1 MKCPKCGQEIPDDS
15 TFCVQCGSPVTPPPS
30 RPTVPT
36 RPACPRCGAPLKP
49 GAAFCSVCGAPVG
62 GSGVTPPATA
72 PTPAQAPA
80 PAPRA
85 PLPHDTAAWQP
96 AGAADAG
103 GAAAG
108 GRDVR
113 PEASEG
119 APKGTRR
126 RRRGAAVAVA
136 VVLVACAAGAGAWW
150 VTTGGL
156 GQVTTAVGNAL
167 GGKVSVPV
175 HVVAPNYTYGATRI
189 PLRVQGTSDAGDA
202 VDETV
207 YVDGDDASISVAPGT
222 YQLTVVASP
231 ILEDGSL
238 YELPA
243 DPVELVVPDSSKG
256 QSDGGSSSGGS
267 SDGGSSDAGSSDAG
281 SSPTITLTPVSDAS
295 QVTDEQIE
303 AARQAAA
310 ADPEDG
316 GKSEALASA
325 ATMLRDDERNA
336 VGNVGSNLASGG
348 YATSDGTY
356 DYFFA
361 TGGGGICRVA
371 KGGTDVEKLA
381 SLDTNSVVKYLNVDG
396 SYLFYVREPIYDT
409 AKEGDSVFRLDVS
422 SGEVTQIDKAGT
434 FALEGLYEYGHKLYE
449 VTLESGS
456 GGSTYRVYSMEE
468 DGSNKTQLAATSSEP
483 FVTRDGIV
491 YAINDTS
498 SSYTVYYEGFDGTSS
513 VVCTGSDG
521 NVVGAPI
528 VQDGTVYLSVQ
539 GKSMGCL
546 YSVGLDGSNLQRL
559 VEEQGS
565 YGGVSVQTIADGAV
579 YVLTGDGVTTNF
591 KARRI
596 EAGGSTSQEVALPQ
610 GFVIPRVQSAG
621 DHLIVLGSNQQGQM
635 ISAAATD
642 FVGGRQTTY
651 VTGR

>member
-1 MKCPKCGQEIPDDS
+1 MNS
-15 TFCVQCGSPVTPPPS
+15 TEFEARLTPLRPRLYLTALLYLGSE
-30 RPTVPT
+30 
-36 RPACPRCGAPLKP
+36 
-49 GAAFCSVCGAPVG
+49 
-62 GSGVTPPATA
+62 
-72 PTPAQAPA
+72 AQA
-80 PAPRA
+80 
-85 PLPHDTAAWQP
+85 L
-96 AGAADAG
+96 
-103 GAAAG
+103 
-108 GRDVR
+108 
-113 PEASEG
+113 
-119 APKGTRR
+119 
-126 RRRGAAVAVA
+126 
-136 VVLVACAAGAGAWW
+136 
-150 VTTGGL
+150 
-156 GQVTTAVGNAL
+156 
-167 GGKVSVPV
+167 
-175 HVVAPNYTYGATRI
+175 
-189 PLRVQGTSDAGDA
+189 DA

-207 YVDGDDASISVAPGT
+207 YVGGDDASISVAPGT

-256 QSDGGSSSGGS
+256 KSDGGSSYGGS
-267 SDGGSSDAGSSDAG
+267 SDDSST
-281 SSPTITLTPVSDAS
+281 PTITLTPVSDAS

-303 AARQAAA
+303 AARKAAA

-325 ATMLRDDERNA
+325 ATKLRDDERNA
-336 VGNVGSNLASGG
+336 VGNIGSNLASGG

-361 TGGGGICRVA
+361 TGAGGICRVA

-409 AKEGDSVFRLDVS
+409 TKEGDSVFRLDVS

-456 GGSTYRVYSMEE
+456 GSSSYHVYSLEE
-468 DGSNKTQLAATSSEP
+468 DGSNKTQVAVTSSEP
-483 FVTRDGIV
+483 FVTRDGVV
-491 YAINDTS
+491 YVTNDTT
-498 SSYTVYYEGFDGTSS
+498 SSYTVYYQGFDGSSS
-513 VVCTGSDG
+513 VVCSGGDG

-528 VQDGTVYLSVQ
+528 VQDGTIYLSVK
-539 GKSMGCL
+539 GKSIGYL
-546 YSVGLDGSNLQRL
+546 YSVGLDGSNLQKL

-579 YVLTGDGVTTNF
+579 YVLTGNGVTTDI
-591 KARRI
+591 KPRRI
-596 EAGGSTSQEVALPQ
+596 EIGGSTSQEVALPQ
-610 GFVIPRVQSAG
+610 GFAIPRVQSAG
-621 DHLIVLGSNQQGQM
+621 DHLIVLESNQQGQ
-635 ISAAATD
+635 IVSAAATD
-642 FVGGRQTTY
+642 FVGGSQTTY

>member
-30 RPTVPT
+30 QPTVPAQ
-36 RPACPRCGAPLKP
+36 PACPRCGATLTP
-49 GAAFCSVCGAPVG
+49 GAAFCSVCGAPG
-62 GSGVTPPATA
+62 GGPGAPTPPATA

-80 PAPRA
+80 PAPQA
-85 PLPHDTAAWQP
+85 PLPHDTAALQP
-96 AGAADAG
+96 AGVADAG
-103 GAAAG
+103 RAAVG

-119 APKGTRR
+119 APKGARR

-150 VTTGGL
+150 ATTGGL
-156 GQVTTAVGNAL
+156 GQVTTAVRNAI

-175 HVVAPNYTYGATRI
+175 HVVAPNYTSGATRI

-207 YVDGDDASISVAPGT
+207 YVGGDDASISVAPGT

-256 QSDGGSSSGGS
+256 KSDGGS
-267 SDGGSSDAGSSDAG
+267 SDGGSSDDSST
-281 SSPTITLTPVSDAS
+281 PTITLTPVSDAS

-303 AARQAAA
+303 AARKAAA

-325 ATMLRDDERNA
+325 ATKLRDDERNA
-336 VGNVGSNLASGG
+336 VGNIGSNLASGG

-361 TGGGGICRVA
+361 TGAGGICRVA

-409 AKEGDSVFRLDVS
+409 TKEGDSVFRLDVS

-456 GGSTYRVYSMEE
+456 GSSSYHVYSLEE
-468 DGSNKTQLAATSSEP
+468 DGSNKTQVAVTSSEP
-483 FVTRDGIV
+483 FVTRDGVV
-491 YAINDTS
+491 YVTNDTT
-498 SSYTVYYEGFDGTSS
+498 SSYTVYYQGFDGSSS
-513 VVCTGSDG
+513 VVCSGGDG

-528 VQDGTVYLSVQ
+528 VQDGTIYLSVK
-539 GKSMGCL
+539 GKSIGYL
-546 YSVGLDGSNLQRL
+546 YSVGLDGSNLQKL

-579 YVLTGDGVTTNF
+579 YVLTGNGVTTDI
-591 KARRI
+591 KPRRI
-596 EAGGSTSQEVALPQ
+596 EIGGSTSQEVALPQ
-610 GFVIPRVQSAG
+610 GFAIPRVQSAG
-621 DHLIVLGSNQQGQM
+621 DHLIVLDSNQQGQ
-635 ISAAATD
+635 IVSAAATD
-642 FVGGRQTTY
+642 FVGGSQTTY

>member
-15 TFCVQCGSPVTPPPS
+15 TFCVQCGSPVTPSPS
-30 RPTVPT
+30 QPTVPAQ
-36 RPACPRCGAPLKP
+36 PACPRCGAPLKP

-62 GSGVTPPATA
+62 GSGATPPAPAPTPLQA
-72 PTPAQAPA
+72 PTPAPQ
-80 PAPRA
+80 A

-108 GRDVR
+108 GQDVR

-119 APKGTRR
+119 APKGARR

-175 HVVAPNYTYGATRI
+175 HVVAPNYTSGATRI

-267 SDGGSSDAGSSDAG
+267 SDAS

-325 ATMLRDDERNA
+325 ATKLRDDERNA

-483 FVTRDGIV
+483 FVTREGIV

-565 YGGVSVQTIADGAV
+565 YGGVSVQTIADG
-579 YVLTGDGVTTNF
+579 
-591 KARRI
+591 R
-596 EAGGSTSQEVALPQ
+596 STS
-610 GFVIPRVQSAG
+610 
-621 DHLIVLGSNQQGQM
+621 
-635 ISAAATD
+635 
-642 FVGGRQTTY
+642 
-651 VTGR
+651 